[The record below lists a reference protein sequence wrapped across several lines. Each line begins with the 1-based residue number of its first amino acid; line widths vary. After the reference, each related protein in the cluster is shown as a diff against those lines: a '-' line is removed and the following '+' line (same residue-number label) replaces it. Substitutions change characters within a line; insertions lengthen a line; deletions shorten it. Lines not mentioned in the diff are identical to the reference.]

1 MRENVFTFWEGPMPS
16 YIQLCMM
23 TWKFPYANLIILNY
37 SNLKDYTNI
46 TDESLQKL
54 NKFTLPQ
61 IADYVRVHVLR
72 DQTGYWLDAD
82 TIMVTNELPTTNM
95 IGDPKLRTQT
105 IGYLHSDEP
114 YSELF
119 MKWAEYQDHVI
130 NNPNSS
136 PKLWSIMGNS
146 FTDNYVRTHGE
157 VSICSVDNCWAET
170 YMIPGNM
177 PRIDKYKRLYFGETF
192 KLGDLRPTNM
202 LMLHNSWT
210 PNWYKQLSVN
220 DVIVQNCT
228 MSNILREL
236 TC

>member
-1 MRENVFTFWEGPMPS
+1 MRENVFTFWEGTMPS

-23 TWKFPYANLIILNY
+23 TWKFPCANLIILNY
-37 SNLKDYTNI
+37 GNLKNYTNI
-46 TDESLQKL
+46 SDDALEQLKR
-54 NKFTLPQ
+54 FTLPQ

-72 DQTGYWLDAD
+72 DQVGYWLDAD
-82 TIMVTNELPTTNM
+82 TIIINCELPTTNM
-95 IGDPKLRTQT
+95 IGDPNLRTQT

-114 YSELF
+114 YSDLF
-119 MKWAEYQDHVI
+119 VKWAEYQDSII
-130 NNPNSS
+130 NNPSSS

-170 YMIPGNM
+170 YMIPGNI
-177 PRIDKYKRLYFGETF
+177 PRIDKYKRFYFNEAF
-192 KLGDLRPTNM
+192 KLENLRPTNM

-210 PNWYKQLSVN
+210 PDWYKKLSVN
-220 DVIVQNCT
+220 DVITQNCT

-236 TC
+236 TY